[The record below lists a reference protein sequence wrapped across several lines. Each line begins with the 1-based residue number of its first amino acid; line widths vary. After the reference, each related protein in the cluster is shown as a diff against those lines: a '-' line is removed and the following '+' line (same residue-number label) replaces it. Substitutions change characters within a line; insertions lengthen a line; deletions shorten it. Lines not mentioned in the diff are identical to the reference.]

1 MQLPVGTHENQ
12 GLNGNNER
20 GAGRGHGKPNM
31 TLISER
37 EIGALTAELVAIDS
51 TNPDLVPGGAGETEI
66 ARFVAGWLESAGL
79 AVEVHD
85 LGSSRANVI
94 AVAPGNGGGRSLM
107 LNAHMDVVGAGGM
120 AEPWTPRIDGTRLYG
135 RGAYDMKA
143 SLAAIMLAGR
153 EAARLQLRGDVIV
166 TAVAD
171 EEFASVGVQ
180 DVVRNLRADAAI
192 VTEPTGLDLCVA
204 HKGFVWLEVE
214 TRGVASHGSLPE
226 EGVDA
231 IAKMG
236 PVLTGLAELDR
247 NLRSLSGHA
256 LLGPSSI
263 HASLIQGGHE
273 LSTYPARCLLSIE
286 RRTIPGETIAE
297 IEGQITAILEAAGA
311 ADPSFQAEQRTL
323 LVRAPFGVDLDE
335 PIVDLARRQLARVCG
350 QEPEI
355 VGAGGWMDSAFL
367 AAAGIPTVIFGPDGE
382 GAHADIE
389 WVDLVSA
396 TRTADAL
403 LGIIAEFCT

>member
-1 MQLPVGTHENQ
+1 VTSSYDEV
-12 GLNGNNER
+12 
-20 GAGRGHGKPNM
+20 A
-31 TLISER
+31 
-37 EIGALTAELVAIDS
+37 ALTAELVAIDS
-51 TNPDLVPGGAGETEI
+51 TNPDLVPGGAGEAEI
-66 ARFVAGWLESAGL
+66 ARFVADWLESTGL
-79 AVEVHD
+79 DVE
-85 LGSSRANVI
+85 LNELSPNRANVI
-94 AVAPGNGGGRSLM
+94 AVARGSGGGRTLM
-107 LNAHMDVVGAGGM
+107 LNAHMDIVGAGGM
-120 AEPWTPRIDGTRLYG
+120 GEPWTPRIDGTRLYG

-153 EAARLQLRGDVIV
+153 EATRLDLRGDVIV

-171 EEFASVGVQ
+171 EEFASIGVQ
-180 DVVRNLRADAAI
+180 DIVRHVAADAAI
-192 VTEPTGLDLCVA
+192 VAEPTGLELCVA

-236 PVLTGLAELDR
+236 PVLTGLADLDR
-247 NLRSLSGHA
+247 GLRARPGHP

-263 HASLIQGGHE
+263 HASLIRGGQE
-273 LSTYPARCLLSIE
+273 LSTYPARCLLSVE

-297 IEGQITAILEAAGA
+297 VEEQIAAMLDEAGA
-311 ADPSFQAEQRTL
+311 ADSSFQAEQRTL
-323 LVRAPFGVDLDE
+323 LVRDPFSVGLE
-335 PIVDLARRQLARVCG
+335 QPIVDLARRHLARTTG
-350 QEPEI
+350 QDPEI
-355 VGAGGWMDSAFL
+355 IGAGGWMDSAFL

-382 GAHADIE
+382 GAHADVE

-403 LGIIAEFCT
+403 LGIIVESCA

>member
-1 MQLPVGTHENQ
+1 MAFSQEDLAV
-12 GLNGNNER
+12 
-20 GAGRGHGKPNM
+20 
-31 TLISER
+31 
-37 EIGALTAELVAIDS
+37 LTAELVAIDS
-51 TNPDLVPGGAGETEI
+51 TNPDLVPGGAGEAAI
-66 ARFVAGWLESAGL
+66 ARFVTAWLESAGL
-79 AVEVHD
+79 DVELRE
-85 LGSSRANVI
+85 LGARRANVI
-94 AVAPGNGGGRSLM
+94 AVARGSGGGRTLM

-120 AEPWTPRIDGTRLYG
+120 DEPWAPRIEGTRLYG

-153 EAARLQLRGDVIV
+153 DAAKRDLRGDLII

-171 EEFASVGVQ
+171 EEYASIGVQ
-180 DVVRNLRADAAI
+180 DVVRDRRADAAI

-236 PVLTGLAELDR
+236 PVLTGLADLDLE
-247 NLRSLSGHA
+247 LRSRPGHP
-256 LLGPSSI
+256 LVGPASI
-263 HASLIQGGHE
+263 HASLIRGGQE
-273 LSTYPARCLLSIE
+273 LSTYPARCLLSVE

-297 IEGQITAILEAAGA
+297 VEGQIAVVLARAGA
-311 ADPSFQAEQRTL
+311 ADSSFQAEQRTL
-323 LVRAPFGVDLDE
+323 LVRDPFSVGLE
-335 PIVDLARRQLARVCG
+335 QPIVDLARRHLARATG
-350 QEPEI
+350 RDPEI
-355 VGAGGWMDSAFL
+355 SGAGGWMDSAFL

-382 GAHADIE
+382 GAHADVE

-396 TRTADAL
+396 TRTTDAL
-403 LGIIAEFCT
+403 LGIIAEFCA

>member
-1 MQLPVGTHENQ
+1 VT
-12 GLNGNNER
+12 
-20 GAGRGHGKPNM
+20 
-31 TLISER
+31 ISYDEVA
-37 EIGALTAELVAIDS
+37 ALTAELVAIDS
-51 TNPDLVPGGAGETEI
+51 TNPDLVPGGAGEAEI
-66 ARFVAGWLESAGL
+66 ARFVAAWLERAGL
-79 AVEVHD
+79 DVQLRE
-85 LGSSRANVI
+85 LGPRRANVI
-94 AVAPGNGGGRSLM
+94 AVAHGSGGGRTLM

-120 AEPWTPRIDGTRLYG
+120 GEPWTPRIDGTRLNG

-153 EAARLQLRGDVIV
+153 DAAGRDLGGDVIV

-171 EEFASVGVQ
+171 EEYASIGVQ
-180 DVVRNLRADAAI
+180 DVVGHRRADAAI

-236 PVLTGLAELDR
+236 PVLTGLADLDR
-247 NLRSLSGHA
+247 ELRSRPGHP
-256 LLGPSSI
+256 LVGPASI
-263 HASLIQGGHE
+263 HASLIRGGQE

-297 IEGQITAILEAAGA
+297 VEGQIATILAGA
-311 ADPSFQAEQRTL
+311 SAVDPSFQAEQRTL
-323 LVRAPFGVDLDE
+323 LVRDPFGVGQE
-335 PIVDLARRQLARVCG
+335 QPIVDLARRHLARATG
-350 QEPEI
+350 RDPEI
-355 VGAGGWMDSAFL
+355 TGAGGWMDSAFL

-382 GAHADIE
+382 GAHADVE
-389 WVDLVSA
+389 WVDLESA
-396 TRTADAL
+396 TRTTDAL
-403 LGIIAEFCT
+403 LGIIAEFCA

>member
-1 MQLPVGTHENQ
+1 
-12 GLNGNNER
+12 
-20 GAGRGHGKPNM
+20 M
-31 TLISER
+31 TILYDEVA
-37 EIGALTAELVAIDS
+37 ALTAELVAIDS
-51 TNPDLVPGGAGETEI
+51 TNPDLVPGGAGEAEI
-66 ARFVAGWLESAGL
+66 ARFVAGWFESAGL
-79 AVEVHD
+79 DVELRE
-85 LGSSRANVI
+85 LGPRRANVI
-94 AVAPGNGGGRSLM
+94 AVARGSGGGRTLM

-153 EAARLQLRGDVIV
+153 DAASLDLRGDVIV

-171 EEFASVGVQ
+171 EEFASIGVQ
-180 DVVRNLRADAAI
+180 DVVRHMTADAAI

-214 TRGVASHGSLPE
+214 TRGVAAHGSLPE
-226 EGVDA
+226 EGIDA

-236 PVLTGLAELDR
+236 PVLTGLVDLDR
-247 NLRSLSGHA
+247 ELRSRPGQP

-263 HASLIQGGHE
+263 HASLIRGGQE
-273 LSTYPARCLLSIE
+273 LSTYPASCLLSIE

-297 IEGQITAILEAAGA
+297 VEGQIATILAAAGA
-311 ADPSFQAEQRTL
+311 ADSSFQAEQRTT
-323 LVRAPFGVDLDE
+323 LVREPFSVALE
-335 PIVDLARRQLARVCG
+335 QPIVDLAQRHLARATG
-350 QEPEI
+350 RDPEI
-355 VGAGGWMDSAFL
+355 AGAGGWMDSAFL

-382 GAHADIE
+382 GTHADVE
-389 WVDLVSA
+389 WVDLESA

-403 LGIIAEFCT
+403 LGIIVEFCT

>member
-1 MQLPVGTHENQ
+1 MG
-12 GLNGNNER
+12 
-20 GAGRGHGKPNM
+20 
-31 TLISER
+31 
-37 EIGALTAELVAIDS
+37 
-51 TNPDLVPGGAGETEI
+51 
-66 ARFVAGWLESAGL
+66 
-79 AVEVHD
+79 
-85 LGSSRANVI
+85 
-94 AVAPGNGGGRSLM
+94 
-107 LNAHMDVVGAGGM
+107 
-120 AEPWTPRIDGTRLYG
+120 EPWTPRIDGTRLYG

-153 EAARLQLRGDVIV
+153 DAAKLDLRGDVIV

-171 EEFASVGVQ
+171 EEYASIGVQ
-180 DVVRNLRADAAI
+180 DVVRHMATDAAI

-226 EGVDA
+226 EGIDA

-236 PVLTGLAELDR
+236 PVLTGLAVLDR
-247 NLRSLSGHA
+247 ELRSRPGYP

-263 HASLIQGGHE
+263 HASLIRGGQE
-273 LSTYPARCLLSIE
+273 LSTYPARCLLSVE

-297 IEGQITAILEAAGA
+297 VEGQIATMLAEAGA
-311 ADPSFQAEQRTL
+311 ADSSFQAEQRML
-323 LVRAPFGVDLDE
+323 LVRDPFSVGLE
-335 PIVDLARRQLARVCG
+335 QPIVDLARRHLARTTG
-350 QEPEI
+350 RDPEI
-355 VGAGGWMDSAFL
+355 TGAGGWMDSAFL

-382 GAHADIE
+382 GAHADVE

-403 LGIIAEFCT
+403 LGIIAEFCA

>member
-1 MQLPVGTHENQ
+1 MSTVT
-12 GLNGNNER
+12 
-20 GAGRGHGKPNM
+20 
-31 TLISER
+31 ISYDEVA
-37 EIGALTAELVAIDS
+37 ALTAELVAIDS
-51 TNPDLVPGGAGETEI
+51 TNPDLVPGGAGEAEI
-66 ARFVAGWLESAGL
+66 ARFVADWLESAGL
-79 AVEVHD
+79 DVELRE
-85 LGSSRANVI
+85 LGPSRANVI
-94 AVAPGNGGGRSLM
+94 AVARGSGSGRTLI

-153 EAARLQLRGDVIV
+153 EAAKLDLRGDVIV

-171 EEFASVGVQ
+171 EEFASIGVQ
-180 DVVRNLRADAAI
+180 DVIRRMRADAAI

-247 NLRSLSGHA
+247 ELRSRPGKA
-256 LLGPSSI
+256 LLGPPSI
-263 HASLIQGGHE
+263 HASLIHGGQE

-297 IEGQITAILEAAGA
+297 IEGQLAAILDRAAA
-311 ADPSFQAEQRTL
+311 ADPAFQAEQRTL
-323 LVRAPFGVDLDE
+323 LVRDPFGVNLDQ
-335 PIVDLARRQLARVCG
+335 PIVDVARRHLARVIG
-350 QEPEI
+350 REPEI

-382 GAHADIE
+382 GAHADVE

-403 LGIIAEFCT
+403 LGIVVEFCT

>member
-1 MQLPVGTHENQ
+1 VTIAYDEL
-12 GLNGNNER
+12 
-20 GAGRGHGKPNM
+20 A
-31 TLISER
+31 
-37 EIGALTAELVAIDS
+37 ALTAELVAIDS
-51 TNPDLVPGGAGETEI
+51 TNPDLVPGGAGEAEI
-66 ARFVAGWLESAGL
+66 ARFVADWLESAGL
-79 AVEVHD
+79 DVELRE
-85 LGSSRANVI
+85 LGASRANVI
-94 AVAPGNGGGRSLM
+94 AVARGSGGGRTLI

-120 AEPWTPRIDGTRLYG
+120 AEPWTPRVDGTRLYG

-153 EAARLQLRGDVIV
+153 EAARLDLRGDVIV

-171 EEFASVGVQ
+171 EEFASIGVQ
-180 DVVRNLRADAAI
+180 DVVRQTGADAAI

-214 TRGVASHGSLPE
+214 TRGVASHGSLPDA
-226 EGVDA
+226 GVDA

-236 PVLTGLAELDR
+236 PVLSGIAALDGELR
-247 NLRSLSGHA
+247 ARPGHP

-263 HASLIQGGHE
+263 HASLIQGGQE
-273 LSTYPARCLLSIE
+273 LSTYPAHCLLSIE
-286 RRTIPGETIAE
+286 RRTIPGEIIGE
-297 IEGQITAILEAAGA
+297 VEGQIAAILAAAAA
-311 ADPSFQAEQRTL
+311 ADPAFQAEQRTL
-323 LVRAPFGVDLDE
+323 LVRDPFGVNLDQ
-335 PIVDLARRQLARVCG
+335 PIVDLARRQLARVMDL
-350 QEPEI
+350 EPEI

-382 GAHADIE
+382 GAHADVE

-403 LGIIAEFCT
+403 LGTIQEFCT

>member
-1 MQLPVGTHENQ
+1 VTSSYDEV
-12 GLNGNNER
+12 
-20 GAGRGHGKPNM
+20 A
-31 TLISER
+31 
-37 EIGALTAELVAIDS
+37 ALTAELVAIDS
-51 TNPDLVPGGAGETEI
+51 TNPDLVPGGAGEAEI
-66 ARFVAGWLESAGL
+66 ARFVADWLESTGL
-79 AVEVHD
+79 DVE
-85 LGSSRANVI
+85 LNELSPNRANVI
-94 AVAPGNGGGRSLM
+94 AVARGSGGGRTLM
-107 LNAHMDVVGAGGM
+107 LNAHMDIVGAGGM
-120 AEPWTPRIDGTRLYG
+120 GEPWTPRIDGTRLYG

-153 EAARLQLRGDVIV
+153 EATRLDLRGDVIV

-171 EEFASVGVQ
+171 EEFASIGVQ
-180 DVVRNLRADAAI
+180 DIVRHVAADAAI
-192 VTEPTGLDLCVA
+192 VAEPTGLELCVA

-236 PVLTGLAELDR
+236 PVLTGLADLDR
-247 NLRSLSGHA
+247 WLRARPGHP

-263 HASLIQGGHE
+263 HASLIRGGQE
-273 LSTYPARCLLSIE
+273 LSTYPARCLLSVE

-297 IEGQITAILEAAGA
+297 VEEQIAAMLDEAGA
-311 ADPSFQAEQRTL
+311 ADSSFQAEQRTL
-323 LVRAPFGVDLDE
+323 LVRDPFSVGLE
-335 PIVDLARRQLARVCG
+335 QPIVDLARRHLARTTG
-350 QEPEI
+350 QDPEI
-355 VGAGGWMDSAFL
+355 IGAGGWMDSAFL

-382 GAHADIE
+382 GAHADVE

-403 LGIIAEFCT
+403 LGIIAEFCA